1 MKAPRTIKVDLRHV
15 DDTLRKATGTEDREF
30 FIEGPE
36 IPIHLTYIKYRN
48 IYKLKAYRNGKL
60 IYRKERRK

>member
-15 DDTLRKATGTEDREF
+15 DDTLRKANGTEDREL

-36 IPIHLTYIKYRN
+36 IPIHLAYMKYKN
-48 IYKLKAYRNGKL
+48 IYKLKSYRNGKL
-60 IYRKERRK
+60 IYRRERNK

>member
-1 MKAPRTIKVDLRHV
+1 MKAPRIIKVDLKYV
-15 DDTLRKATGTEDREF
+15 DDALRKASGTEDKEL

-36 IPIHLTYIKYRN
+36 IPIHLTYIKYKN
-48 IYKLKAYRNGKL
+48 IYKLKSYKNGKL

>member
-1 MKAPRTIKVDLRHV
+1 MKAPRTIKIDLRYI
-15 DDTLRKATGTEDREF
+15 DNTLRKANGTEDREL

-36 IPIHLTYIKYRN
+36 IPIHLVYMKYKN